1 MQNTCKIKL
10 SAIFVVIF
18 CLLSLADAPKAQ
30 NRINMPYSIYG
41 LGEIRFNHYHQNLG
55 MGGLS
60 QAYRSNMSVN
70 DVNPASYSAVDST
83 SFVFDATM
91 VSHFYGQKT
100 NDIAQ
105 HSDYI
110 SLANISISFPI
121 AHWWGFGAGIKP
133 YSLMGYSI
141 REVDE
146 HPLAG
151 TVNYLYEGS
160 GGLSQLFL
168 GSSFKPTRNLSLGVN
183 ASYIFG
189 DINREYNVLSDS
201 AGVYQTNRLLTNNA
215 GGWMFGFGVQ
225 YEFVLP
231 NNREITLGA
240 TYGGTND
247 ISYSSTELLRRRVPG
262 LARYDTIARN
272 DLGEG
277 VFTLPQYYGAGI
289 FARINRNWAAGFE
302 YQWQNWEDFQITN
315 RKETFNNSYH
325 MAAGI
330 QFKPDVE
337 TYSPFFHRLQY
348 TTGFRYGQSYIAHDN
363 KTIDEFGISF
373 GVFVPVRRA
382 FSGINIGFEY
392 SRRGSVD
399 HNLMQEDFYRFNIG
413 INIYERWFIRR
424 RFF

>member
-10 SAIFVVIF
+10 SGIFMVIF
-18 CLLSLADAPKAQ
+18 CLLSPADASQAQ

-41 LGEIRFNHYHQNLG
+41 IGEIRFNHYHQNLG

-91 VSHFYGQKT
+91 VTHFYGQKT
-100 NDIAQ
+100 NEISQ
-105 HSDYI
+105 YSDYV
-110 SLANISISFPI
+110 SLANISVAFPVTQ
-121 AHWWGFGAGIKP
+121 WWAFAAGIKP

-141 REVDE
+141 RDADE

-168 GSSFKPTRNLSLGVN
+168 GSSFKPFGKLSLGVN
-183 ASYIFG
+183 ASYLFG
-189 DINREYNVLSDS
+189 DINREYNVMSDS

-215 GGWMFGFGVQ
+215 RGWMFGLGLQ
-225 YEFVLP
+225 YEILFSD
-231 NNREITLGA
+231 NRAITIGA
-240 TYGGTND
+240 TYGNPND
-247 ISYSSTELLRRRVPG
+247 INVSSKEILRRRVPG
-262 LARYDTIARN
+262 VARYDTIARN
-272 DLGEG
+272 DLGDG

-289 FARINRNWAAGFE
+289 FARLNRNWAAGIE
-302 YQWQNWEDFQITN
+302 YQWQNWKDFAMVN
-315 RKETFNNSYH
+315 RKETFNDSYNI
-325 MAAGI
+325 AAGI
-330 QFKPDVE
+330 EFKPTVE

-348 TTGFRYGQSYIAHDN
+348 SAGFRYGQSYIAYDN
-363 KTIDEFGISF
+363 QAIDEFGISF

-382 FSGINIGFEY
+382 FSGIKIGFEY
-392 SRRGSVD
+392 SQRGAVD
-399 HNLMQEDFYRFNIG
+399 QNLMQEDFYRINIG
-413 INIYERWFIRR
+413 MNIYERWFIRR